1 MMDGF
6 LVIDKSSGITSYHVI
21 KKLKAIYPFKK
32 IGYIG
37 TLDRNATGILPV
49 ALNEGVKLIP
59 FLENGEKTYVARFLL
74 GVTTDTF
81 DLEGTRT
88 SEVDPPRY
96 DLQTV
101 QETLFTFKGKIQQKV
116 PVYSS
121 KKMDGKPLYKWVR
134 KGVVMDTPYKEVE
147 VHDIKFSGYDHP
159 YVDAE
164 ITCSKGTYIRVIAQ
178 DFGALLGCGAAL
190 HSLKRARH
198 GEFTLG
204 MSIPLDALKTEQDV
218 VKYTLSLRDVLKS
231 LREVTVDS
239 NLERFLR
246 NGMPV
251 PLMDGSR
258 DAKNG
263 EFAKLLNGNGAL
275 IGVGK
280 VDAPTR
286 TIRIKRLING

>member
-1 MMDGF
+1 
-6 LVIDKSSGITSYHVI
+6 
-21 KKLKAIYPFKK
+21 
-32 IGYIG
+32 
-37 TLDRNATGILPV
+37 
-49 ALNEGVKLIP
+49 
-59 FLENGEKTYVARFLL
+59 
-74 GVTTDTF
+74 
-81 DLEGTRT
+81 
-88 SEVDPPRY
+88 
-96 DLQTV
+96 
-101 QETLFTFKGKIQQKV
+101 
-116 PVYSS
+116 
-121 KKMDGKPLYKWVR
+121 MDGKPLYKWVR

-147 VHDIKFSGYDHP
+147 VHDIKFSGYVHP

-218 VKYTLSLRDVLKS
+218 VKYTLPLRDVLKS

>member
-21 KKLKAIYPFKK
+21 KKLKAIYPFRK

-74 GVTTDTF
+74 GVSTDTF

-96 DLQTV
+96 DVKTI
-101 QETLFTFKGKIQQKV
+101 QETLLTFKGKIQQKV
-116 PVYSS
+116 PLYSS

-134 KGVVMDTPYKEVE
+134 KGILMDTPFKEVE
-147 VHDIKFSGYDHP
+147 VHDIKFTGYLHP

-164 ITCSKGTYIRVIAQ
+164 ITCSKGTYIRVIAH
-178 DFGALLGCGAAL
+178 DFGALLGCGGVL
-190 HSLKRARH
+190 HSLKRVRH
-198 GEFTLG
+198 GEFTLA
-204 MSIPLDALKTEQDV
+204 MSTPVDALKTEQDV
-218 VKYTLSLRDVLKS
+218 VKYTLSLRDVLKN
-231 LREVTVDS
+231 LREVTVDAH
-239 NLERFLR
+239 LERFFR

-251 PLMDGSR
+251 PQLDSSR
-258 DAKNG
+258 DLRNG

-275 IGVGK
+275 IGIGK
-280 VDAPTR
+280 VDTPTR
-286 TIRIKRLING
+286 TIRIKRLINT

>member
-6 LVIDKSSGITSYHVI
+6 LVIDKSSGITSYHII
-21 KKLKAIYPFKK
+21 KRLKAIYPFKK

-59 FLENGEKTYVARFLL
+59 FLENGDKTYIARFVL
-74 GVTTDTF
+74 GIATDTF
-81 DLEGTRT
+81 DLEGTILT
-88 SEVDPPRY
+88 EVDPPRF
-96 DLQTV
+96 DVRTI
-101 QETLFTFKGKIQQKV
+101 QETLLRFKGKIQQKV

-134 KGVVMDTPYKEVE
+134 KGIVMDTPYKEVE
-147 VHDIKFSGYDHP
+147 VHDIKFIEYSHP

-178 DFGALLGCGAAL
+178 DLGALLGCGAAL

-198 GEFTLG
+198 GEFTLE
-204 MSIPLDALKTEQDV
+204 MSTPLEALKTEQDV

-231 LREVTVDS
+231 LREVTIDS
-239 NLERFLR
+239 NLERFLK

-251 PLMDGSR
+251 PLLDGFR
-258 DAKNG
+258 DSKNG
-263 EFAKLLNGNGAL
+263 EFTKLVSGNGVL
-275 IGVGK
+275 IGIGK
-280 VDAPTR
+280 VDTPTR
-286 TIRIKRLING
+286 TIRIKRLINS

>member
-6 LVIDKSSGITSYHVI
+6 LVIDKSSGIVSYHVI
-21 KKLKAIYPFKK
+21 KRLKAIYPFKK

-59 FLENGEKTYVARFLL
+59 FLENGDKTYVARFVL
-74 GVTTDTF
+74 GITTDTF
-81 DLEGTRT
+81 DLEGTT
-88 SEVDPPRY
+88 LTNVDPPQF
-96 DLQTV
+96 DIATI
-101 QETLFTFKGKIQQKV
+101 QETLLRFKGKIQQKI

-147 VHDIKFSGYDHP
+147 VHEIKFIEYSHP

-178 DFGALLGCGAAL
+178 DLGALLGCGAAL
-190 HSLKRARH
+190 HSLKRSRH
-198 GEFTLG
+198 GEFTLE
-204 MSIPLDALKTEQDV
+204 MSTPLEALKTEQDV
-218 VKYTLSLRDVLKS
+218 VKYTLSLRDALKS

-239 NLERFLR
+239 NLEKFLK

-251 PLMDGSR
+251 PLLEGFR
-258 DAKNG
+258 DLRNG
-263 EFAKLLNGNGAL
+263 EFAKLVTGNGVL
-275 IGVGK
+275 IGIGK
-280 VDAPTR
+280 VDTPTR
-286 TIRIKRLING
+286 TIRIKRLINS

>member
-59 FLENGEKTYVARFLL
+59 FLENGEKTYIARFLL

-81 DLEGTRT
+81 DLEGIRT

-251 PLMDGSR
+251 PLMDSSR
-258 DAKNG
+258 DLKNG

>member
-6 LVIDKSSGITSYHVI
+6 LVVDKSSGIASYHVI
-21 KKLKAIYPFKK
+21 KRLKTIYPFKK

-59 FLENGEKTYVARFLL
+59 FLENGEKTYVARFVL
-74 GVTTDTF
+74 GITTDTF
-81 DLEGTRT
+81 DLDGTRI

-96 DLQTV
+96 DTKTV
-101 QETLFTFKGKIQQKV
+101 QDTLLTFKGKIQQKV

-134 KGVVMDTPYKEVE
+134 KGVIMDTPYKEVE
-147 VHDIKFSGYDHP
+147 VHDIKFIDYVHP
-159 YVDAE
+159 HVDAE
-164 ITCSKGTYIRVIAQ
+164 ITCSKGTYIRVIAH

-198 GEFTLG
+198 GEFTME
-204 MSIPLDALKTEQDV
+204 MSTPLDALKTEQDV

-231 LREVTVDS
+231 LREVTVDF

-251 PLMDGSR
+251 PLLDGSR
-258 DAKNG
+258 DLKNG

-275 IGVGK
+275 IGIGK
-280 VDAPTR
+280 VDTPTR

>member
-6 LVIDKSSGITSYHVI
+6 LVIDKSSGMTSYHVI
-21 KKLKAIYPFKK
+21 KRLKAIYPFKK

-74 GVTTDTF
+74 GIITDTF

-88 SEVDPPRY
+88 SEVDPPKY
-96 DLQTV
+96 DVNTV
-101 QETLFTFKGKIQQKV
+101 QETLFSFKGKIQQKV

-121 KKMDGKPLYKWVR
+121 KKIDGKPLYKWVR

-147 VHDIKFSGYDHP
+147 VHDIKFIDYVHP

-164 ITCSKGTYIRVIAQ
+164 ITCSKGTYIRVIAH
-178 DFGALLGCGAAL
+178 DFGALLGCGATL

-198 GEFTLG
+198 GEFTLET
-204 MSIPLDALKTEQDV
+204 STPLDALKTEQDV
-218 VKYTLSLRDVLKS
+218 VKYTLSLRDALKN
-231 LREVTVDS
+231 LREVTVDA
-239 NLERFLR
+239 NLERFLK

-251 PLMDGSR
+251 PLLEGSR
-258 DAKNG
+258 DLRNG
-263 EFAKLLNGNGAL
+263 ELTKLLNGNGAL
-275 IGVGK
+275 IGIGK
-280 VDAPTR
+280 VDTPTR
-286 TIRIKRLING
+286 TIRIKRLINT

>member
-81 DLEGTRT
+81 DLEGART

-101 QETLFTFKGKIQQKV
+101 QEALFTFKGKIQQKV

-147 VHDIKFSGYDHP
+147 VHDIKFSGYVHP

-190 HSLKRARH
+190 HSLKRTRH

-204 MSIPLDALKTEQDV
+204 MSTPLDALKTEQDV
-218 VKYTLSLRDVLKS
+218 VKYTLPLRDVLKS

-251 PLMDGSR
+251 PLLNGSR
-258 DAKNG
+258 DLKNG

-275 IGVGK
+275 IGIGK
-280 VDAPTR
+280 VDTPTR

>member
-6 LVIDKSSGITSYHVI
+6 LVINKNAGITSYHVI
-21 KKLKAIYPFKK
+21 KRLKAICPFRK

-59 FLENGEKTYVARFLL
+59 FLENGEKTYIARFVL

-81 DLEGTRT
+81 DLEGTRIT
-88 SEVDPPRY
+88 EVNPPEY
-96 DLQTV
+96 DLKTIE
-101 QETLFTFKGKIQQKV
+101 ETLLAFKGKIHQKV

-121 KKMDGKPLYKWVR
+121 KKIDGKPLYKWVR
-134 KGVVMDTPYKEVE
+134 KGVVMETPYKDVE
-147 VHDIKFSGYDHP
+147 VHDITFLAYAHP

-164 ITCSKGTYIRVIAQ
+164 VRCSKGTYIRVIAH
-178 DFGALLGCGAAL
+178 DFGAVLGCGASL
-190 HSLKRARH
+190 HSLKRSRH
-198 GEFTLG
+198 GEFTLD
-204 MSIPLDALKTEQDV
+204 MSTPLEALKTEQDI
-218 VKYTLSLRDVLKS
+218 VKYTLSLRDVLKN

-251 PLMDGSR
+251 PLLEGSR
-258 DAKNG
+258 DLKNG
-263 EFAKLLNGNGAL
+263 EFAKLMSGTGSV
-275 IGVGK
+275 IGIGK
-280 VDAPTR
+280 IDGPTR
-286 TIRIKRLING
+286 TIRIKRLINS

>member
-6 LVIDKSSGITSYHVI
+6 LVIDKSSGMTSYHVI
-21 KKLKAIYPFKK
+21 KRLKTIYPFKK

-81 DLEGTRT
+81 DLEGTRI

-96 DLQTV
+96 DVKTLQ
-101 QETLFTFKGKIQQKV
+101 EALLTFKGKIQQKV

-121 KKMDGKPLYKWVR
+121 KKIDGKPLYKWVR

-147 VHDIKFSGYDHP
+147 VHEIKFMGYAHP

-164 ITCSKGTYIRVIAQ
+164 ITCGKGTYIRVIAH
-178 DFGALLGCGAAL
+178 DFGGLLGCGAAL

-204 MSIPLDALKTEQDV
+204 MSTSLDALKTEQDV
-218 VKYTLSLRDVLKS
+218 VKYTLPLRDVLKS
-231 LREVTVDS
+231 VREVTVDS
-239 NLERFLR
+239 NLEKFLR

-251 PLMDGSR
+251 PLLDGSR
-258 DAKNG
+258 GLKNG
-263 EFAKLLNGNGAL
+263 EFAKLVSGSGAL
-275 IGVGK
+275 IGIGK